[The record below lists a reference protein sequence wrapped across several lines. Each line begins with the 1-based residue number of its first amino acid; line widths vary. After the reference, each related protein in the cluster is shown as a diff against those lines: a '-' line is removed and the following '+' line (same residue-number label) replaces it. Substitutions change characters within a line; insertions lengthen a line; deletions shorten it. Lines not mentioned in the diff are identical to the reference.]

1 MEKDLG
7 ESGKDYAAPRR
18 CRLAASF
25 NRIYVKLAVMW
36 SRSRV
41 LA

>member
-25 NRIYVKLAVMW
+25 NQLEIMCCEAGT
-36 SRSRV
+36 
-41 LA
+41 